1 VATKQDTSNVNVTLG
16 LSGSSGEKLLGKEFP
31 CPLCGASMPIRLT
44 RKQKP
49 YCHCLSCMLQLFFRG
64 KIAIHRLEK
73 MIESGILISG
83 DNSSPDMAITLYNR
97 VRLLKTQKL
106 QLEEKRSLF
115 FSDDDLESTISFI
128 QNEIQ
133 RLQNNL
139 QNIAQ
144 SIPREKQ

>member
-1 VATKQDTSNVNVTLG
+1 MTTEKDSDNVNVTLG
-16 LSGSSGEKLLGKEFP
+16 LSGSIGEKLLGKEFP

-83 DNSSPDMAITLYNR
+83 DNSSIDMAITLYNIGC
-97 VRLLKTQKL
+97 
-106 QLEEKRSLF
+106 
-115 FSDDDLESTISFI
+115 DC
-128 QNEIQ
+128 
-133 RLQNNL
+133 
-139 QNIAQ
+139 
-144 SIPREKQ
+144 